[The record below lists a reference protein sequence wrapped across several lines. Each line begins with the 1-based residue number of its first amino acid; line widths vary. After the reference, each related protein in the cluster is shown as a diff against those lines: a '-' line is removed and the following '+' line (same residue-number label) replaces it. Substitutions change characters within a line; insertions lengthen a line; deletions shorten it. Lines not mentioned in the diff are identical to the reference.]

1 MSENKFKIY
10 RYRWVVLAVF
20 ALINAVIQL
29 NWITFAP
36 ITVDAIALYQVS
48 AFWIVLLS
56 MSFMVVYIF
65 VSVPASYIID
75 RYGLRIGVGI
85 GAILTGIFGYL
96 RGYYATDYTM
106 VCISQFALAA
116 AQPFIMNAMTKVAA
130 EWFPIQERAT
140 ATGITALAQFLGIIL
155 AMVITKPLAQSFLPA
170 GAGNGLTL
178 ESIQSMLNIYGIV
191 SIAAAILFLLFIKD
205 KPATPPCDAAD
216 YERYSVFEGLKYIF
230 TKKDSLIL
238 LGIFF
243 IGLGMFNAITTF
255 VDLIL
260 ASKGFTAGGNEA
272 GDVGA
277 AMMVAG
283 LLGAIIIPPLSDKM
297 RKRKIFLQICLFC
310 MLPGLLGL
318 TIFTGYIPLLISS
331 GIFGFFFMAAAP
343 LGYQYAAEVSHPA
356 PESTSQGMIVLSG
369 QISGAI
375 FITLMAVLGHISSE
389 ALADAS
395 RAADTMTLTPFMWG
409 FVVLAILNVVLS
421 SIIKESEMI
430 VEKEDIPN

>member
-1 MSENKFKIY
+1 MTDNTYKVY
-10 RYRWVVLAVF
+10 GYRWVVLAAF

-36 ITVDAIALYQVS
+36 ITVDAISLYQKS

-56 MSFMVVYIF
+56 MSFMIVYLF

-75 RYGLRIGVGI
+75 RYGLRVGVGI
-85 GAILTGIFGYL
+85 GAVLTGIFGYL
-96 RGYYATDYTM
+96 RGYYAADFTM

-155 AMVITKPLAQSFLPA
+155 AMALTKPLAQSFLAP
-170 GAGNGLTL
+170 GTGNALTMD
-178 ESIQSMLNIYGIV
+178 SIVKVLQVYGII
-191 SIAAAILFLLFIKD
+191 SIAAALLFLLFIKD
-205 KPATPPCDAAD
+205 KPATPPCSEEDC
-216 YERYSVFEGLKYIF
+216 ERYGVFDGLKYIF
-230 TKKDSLIL
+230 TKKDSLLL

-260 ASKGFTAGGNEA
+260 ASKGLQAGGNEA

-277 AMMVAG
+277 IMMVAG
-283 LLGAIIIPPLSDKM
+283 LVGAIIIPPLSDKL
-297 RKRKIFLQICLFC
+297 RKRKIFLQLCLIS
-310 MLPGLLGL
+310 MLPGLIGL
-318 TIFTGYIPLLISS
+318 TICTGYVPLMISS

-375 FITLMAVLGHISSE
+375 FITLMAVFGHITVE
-389 ALADAS
+389 ALADA
-395 RAADTMTLTPFMWG
+395 RVAADTITLTPFLWG
-409 FVVLAILNVVLS
+409 FVALGVINIIFS
-421 SIIKESEMI
+421 FIIKESEMI
-430 VEKEDIPN
+430 KE

>member
-1 MSENKFKIY
+1 MTNHTYKVY
-10 RYRWVVLAVF
+10 GYRWVVLAAF

-36 ITVDAIALYQVS
+36 ITVDAISIYQKS

-56 MSFMVVYIF
+56 MSFMLVYIF

-75 RYGLRIGVGI
+75 RYGLRVGVGI

-96 RGYYATDYTM
+96 RGYYAADFTM
-106 VCISQFALAA
+106 VCISQFALAT

-130 EWFPIQERAT
+130 EWFPIDERAT

-155 AMVITKPLAQSFLPA
+155 AMALTKPLAQSFLAPGTSA
-170 GAGNGLTL
+170 LTL
-178 ESIQSMLNIYGIV
+178 DSVAKMLQAYGIISV
-191 SIAAAILFLLFIKD
+191 TAALLFILFIKD
-205 KPATPPCDAAD
+205 KPATPPCSKDD
-216 YERYSVFEGLKYIF
+216 YERYGVFDGLKYIF

-238 LGIFF
+238 LAIFF

-260 ASKGFTAGGNEA
+260 ASKGLQAGGNEA

-277 AMMVAG
+277 IMMVAG
-283 LLGAIIIPPLSDKM
+283 LVGAIIIPPLSDKF
-297 RKRKIFLQICLFC
+297 RKRKIFLQLCLIA
-310 MLPGLLGL
+310 MLPGLIGL
-318 TIFTGYIPLLISS
+318 TIFSGYIPLMISS

-369 QISGAI
+369 QISGAL
-375 FITLMAVLGHISSE
+375 FITLMAVFGHITVE
-389 ALADAS
+389 ALADA
-395 RAADTMTLTPFMWG
+395 RVAADTITLTPFLWG
-409 FVVLAILNVVLS
+409 FVVLGIINVIFS
-421 SIIKESEMI
+421 FIIKESEMI
-430 VEKEDIPN
+430 GE

>member
-1 MSENKFKIY
+1 MTDNTYKVY
-10 RYRWVVLAVF
+10 GYRWVVLAAF

-36 ITVDAIALYQVS
+36 ITVDAISLYQKS

-56 MSFMVVYIF
+56 MSFMIVYLF

-75 RYGLRIGVGI
+75 RYGLRVGVGI
-85 GAILTGIFGYL
+85 GAVLTGIFGYL
-96 RGYYATDYTM
+96 RGYYAADFTM

-140 ATGITALAQFLGIIL
+140 ATGMTALAQFLGIIL
-155 AMVITKPLAQSFLPA
+155 AMAVTKPLAQSFLAPGTGSA
-170 GAGNGLTL
+170 LTMD
-178 ESIQSMLNIYGIV
+178 SIVKMLQVYGIISV
-191 SIAAAILFLLFIKD
+191 AAALLFLLFIKD
-205 KPATPPCDAAD
+205 KPATPPCSEDD
-216 YERYSVFEGLKYIF
+216 YERYGVFDGLKYIF

-238 LGIFF
+238 LAIFF

-260 ASKGFTAGGNEA
+260 ASKGLQAGGNEA

-277 AMMVAG
+277 IMMVAG
-283 LLGAIIIPPLSDKM
+283 LLGAIIIPPLSDKL
-297 RKRKIFLQICLFC
+297 RKRKIFLQLCLIA
-310 MLPGLLGL
+310 MLPGLIGL
-318 TIFTGYIPLLISS
+318 TICSGYVPLMISS

-375 FITLMAVLGHISSE
+375 FITLMAVFGHITVE
-389 ALADAS
+389 ALADA
-395 RAADTMTLTPFMWG
+395 RVAADTITLTPFLWG
-409 FVVLAILNVVLS
+409 FVVLGVINVIFS
-421 SIIKESEMI
+421 FIIKESEMI
-430 VEKEDIPN
+430 GE

>member
-1 MSENKFKIY
+1 MTENAY
-10 RYRWVVLAVF
+10 RVFPYRWVVLAVF

-29 NWITFAP
+29 NWIAFAP
-36 ITVDAIALYQVS
+36 VTVDAIALYQKS

-56 MSFMVVYIF
+56 MSFMIVYIF
-65 VSVPASYIID
+65 VSVPASFIID
-75 RYGLRIGVGI
+75 RYGIRIGVGI
-85 GAILTGIFGYL
+85 GAVLTGIFGMV
-96 RGYYATDYTM
+96 RGYYGTDYTM

-130 EWFPIQERAT
+130 EWFPIHERAT

-155 AMVITKPLAQSFLPA
+155 AMAVTKPLAQSFLPE
-170 GAGNGLTL
+170 GAKALTL
-178 ESIQSMLNIYGIV
+178 PALQSMLYIYGVV
-191 SIAAAILFLLFIKD
+191 SVISAILFLLLARD
-205 KPATPPCDAAD
+205 KPVTPPCSMEN
-216 YERYSVFEGLKYIF
+216 YERSTITEGLKYIF
-230 TKKDSLIL
+230 TRKDSLLL

-255 VDLIL
+255 VDLLL

-272 GDVGA
+272 GNVGA
-277 AMMVAG
+277 VMMIAG
-283 LLGAIIIPPLSDKM
+283 LLGAVTLPPLSDKF
-297 RKRKIFLQICLFC
+297 RKRKIFMQICLFF

-318 TIFTGYIPLLISS
+318 TICTGYVPLLISS

-375 FITLMAVLGHISSE
+375 FITLMAILGGISAE

-395 RAADTMTLTPFMWG
+395 KAAETINLTPFMWG
-409 FVVLAILNVVLS
+409 FFVLGIINVIFS
-421 SIIKESEMI
+421 SVIKESEMI
-430 VEKEDIPN
+430 KSDKDTVN